1 MDKDLQLAS
10 LRDEWLMFPVKSR
23 AAADFEASGLLMGM
37 KKHANFFTTNRLQA
51 ARRLTGPG
59 KFPLWPMSSY
69 AELFPLT
76 VSMITRPNH
85 KPSVKFICPPAILK
99 TPKSLRSSWQWLKGL
114 WGSAGGLYFPKT
126 GYYLTLIVSDAD
138 TAEILRRVLPLTGLS
153 WSEHRHEFTLR
164 NHDDIMTFL
173 CNAGMPA
180 GSLEFDATVMMRA
193 VRSRVNRES
202 NYDSANIAR
211 SLKAAC
217 EQTELARKIVSAG
230 LLGELP
236 AELREIVSVR
246 LEFPDES
253 LAGLGRRLAHPITKA
268 TVRYRWGKVQA
279 IVEGMKAEHK
289 PNEKL

>member
-23 AAADFEASGLLMGM
+23 AAADYEASGLLMGM
-37 KKHANFFTTNRLQA
+37 KKHANTFTTNRLKA

-59 KFPLWPMSSY
+59 KFPLWPLSSY
-69 AELFPLT
+69 AEIFPLA

-85 KPSVKFICPPAILK
+85 KPSVKFTCPPEILK
-99 TPKSLRSSWQWLKGL
+99 HPKNLRSSWQWLKGL

-126 GYYLTLIVSDAD
+126 GYYLTLIVSDVD
-138 TAEILRRVLPLTGLS
+138 TAEILRGVLPLTGLS

-180 GSLEFDATVMMRA
+180 GSLEFDATVMMRS

-211 SLKAAC
+211 SLKAAR
-217 EQTELARKIVSAG
+217 EQTELARKIVVMG
-230 LLGELP
+230 LLEKLP
-236 AELREIVSVR
+236 ADLRELVSVR

-253 LAGLGRRLAHPITKA
+253 LAGLGRRLAQPITKA
-268 TVRYRWGKVQA
+268 TVKYRWGRV
-279 IVEGMKAEHK
+279 KAVIDSLK
-289 PNEKL
+289 G